1 MSTFSVCAHH
11 ILFKIAFSVLLVI
24 KAIQYA
30 STHLLSTW
38 ITTFNQMH
46 SELLIQT
53 LFQTINSILLFMK
66 DAYDTCDMFVN
77 MKLQSF
83 IGTLNKH
90 TQIIARNLV
99 YNLITLDALLQL
111 FKVLFWN
118 TYLIN

>member
-11 ILFKIAFSVLLVI
+11 ILFKIAFSVLFVI

-30 STHLLSTW
+30 PAHLLSTW